1 MSLFTYPIK
10 VNASHIDRLN
20 HVNNEVY
27 LKWLLEAAS
36 AHSSSLGYGMERYLK
51 EGACFV
57 VRRHEIEYLASAYLD
72 EELVVETWIKDIAG
86 ARSTRGYRIKRVK
99 DQKELITAQTLWV
112 YISMKT
118 GRPLEIPAHM
128 IQDFQQA
135 LLET

>member
-36 AHSSSLGYGMERYLK
+36 AHSTALGYGMERYLK
-51 EGACFV
+51 EESVFV
-57 VRRHEIEYLASAYLD
+57 VRRHEIEYLMSAYLD

-86 ARSTRGYRIKRVK
+86 ARTTRAYRIKRMS
-99 DQKELITAQTLWV
+99 DQKTLVTAETLWV

-118 GRPLEIPAHM
+118 GKPQEIPPAM
-128 IQDFQQA
+128 ARDF
-135 LLET
+135 LPSN